1 MIRRGVAFLEP
12 ENISIF
18 EGSRVEELDQMQ
30 DVLFN
35 RGLRV
40 RMGYVFI
47 RVLGLSLRTHFDVR
61 LLTACQRL
69 TPWKKKTKPEHRKLP
84 PQIPRR

>member
-1 MIRRGVAFLEP
+1 MVRRGVAFLEP
-12 ENISIF
+12 ANITIF

-40 RMGYVFI
+40 RMGYAFVPI
-47 RVLGLSLRTHFDVR
+47 LQCDVL
-61 LLTACQRL
+61 
-69 TPWKKKTKPEHRKLP
+69 
-84 PQIPRR
+84 